1 MDKRKQPTPAERE
14 QAIRADVARLKK
26 LITPAE
32 AYRAIALNRID
43 GKPTTPSQREN
54 LRRQLGISGAEWPQV
69 IAAAEDACMPVR
81 EYCRLMILCAAGH
94 GGVIESINRVSD
106 ASFHVDQSPGLRISV
121 KK

>member
-1 MDKRKQPTPAERE
+1 MKVHPQSALAELE
-14 QAIRADVARLKK
+14 RAVRAEVARLKK

-32 AYRAIALNRID
+32 AYRAIALHRID

-81 EYCRLMILCAAGH
+81 EYCRLMVLVAAGH
-94 GGVIESINRVSD
+94 GGVVDSIERVSD
-106 ASFHVDQSPGLRISV
+106 ASFHADQSPGLKVTV
-121 KK
+121 KR